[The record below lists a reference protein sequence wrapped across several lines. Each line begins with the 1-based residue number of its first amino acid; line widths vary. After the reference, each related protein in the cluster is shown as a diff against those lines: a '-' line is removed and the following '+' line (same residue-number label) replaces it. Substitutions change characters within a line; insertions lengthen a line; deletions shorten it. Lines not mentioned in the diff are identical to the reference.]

1 MISKV
6 FEDQVNQLSSGVYAV
21 SGDLENPEVAFERV
35 FDATS
40 RLPKVGVQPA
50 EDQSAIDAA
59 ASSSDR

>member
-1 MISKV
+1 
-6 FEDQVNQLSSGVYAV
+6 
-21 SGDLENPEVAFERV
+21 V

-40 RLPKVGVQPA
+40 RLPEVGDQPT